1 MVLVHIDWLLPL
13 EQNEILLPNLL
24 LEPVYLLFRQPSPST
39 SLTLTLVLTSATL
52 TLALTQFLE
61 PITDQIRLQN

>member
-13 EQNEILLPNLL
+13 EQNESLLPNLL

-39 SLTLTLVLTSATL
+39 ILTLTLVLTSATL